1 MWIDVPICLMIVPDA
16 TEDSMKPPDVTSLS
30 LFTAAMTLWF
40 LDQLMTVCIHVAMD
54 YIVLVDVL
62 HQVGVVLGQRQ
73 ACEFVDR
80 VVPDERVQRYENIEL
95 HREAEYFNSRHA
107 ADEVGM

>member
-1 MWIDVPICLMIVPDA
+1 
-16 TEDSMKPPDVTSLS
+16 
-30 LFTAAMTLWF
+30 MTLWF
-40 LDQLMTVCIHVAMD
+40 LDLLMTVCIHVAMD